1 MKQNEE
7 IEEKMLN
14 TLSNQE
20 VMNLYGGYAP
30 PTEEELEIHGPMGIF
45 ICW

>member
-1 MKQNEE
+1 MKKNEK
-7 IEEKMLN
+7 KMLI

-20 VMNLYGGYAP
+20 VKNLYGGYAP
-30 PTEEELEIHGPMGIF
+30 PSEEEFESHGYWGKYI